1 MCHYSIR
8 NRLLLHLYRKLTQQ
22 KDSAAPSS
30 LRTAV
35 AYKERLLEY
44 DRTCQQRTKVF
55 DDESDYYR
63 ATKWMSPEQTAR
75 AEQVEETQH
84 KLKHPSKRG
93 AVAVTLDFAGKQ
105 VGSC

>member
-1 MCHYSIR
+1 M
-8 NRLLLHLYRKLTQQ
+8 HLYRKLTQQ

>member
-1 MCHYSIR
+1 M
-8 NRLLLHLYRKLTQQ
+8 
-22 KDSAAPSS
+22 
-30 LRTAV
+30 
-35 AYKERLLEY
+35 
-44 DRTCQQRTKVF
+44 F